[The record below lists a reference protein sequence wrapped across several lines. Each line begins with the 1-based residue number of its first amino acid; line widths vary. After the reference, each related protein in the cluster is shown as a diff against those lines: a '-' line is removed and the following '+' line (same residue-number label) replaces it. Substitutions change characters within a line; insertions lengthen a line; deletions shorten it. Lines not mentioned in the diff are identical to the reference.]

1 MTTIFVVTY
10 FDFHSL
16 EEFYAIIFTTHLRIR
31 EWFIW
36 GCVCL
41 NMMTY
46 LINCVIKEAIDLFK
60 IICNLGNKGKTLI
73 LWMRN
78 QGCKVPSS
86 TNQGKDREKRKLL
99 LWSRDP
105 LRLRLH
111 RRISISHNYWSI
123 LSCFI
128 QCSNSWWSP
137 QAQCLQIEEQRN
149 WKKMFTLR
157 SFFLRR

>member
-1 MTTIFVVTY
+1 MTMIFVVRY

-46 LINCVIKEAIDLFK
+46 LINCVIKKAIDLFE
-60 IICNLGNKGKTLI
+60 IICNSGNKWNMLI
-73 LWMRN
+73 VRMRD

-86 TNQGKDREKRKLL
+86 TNQGKDRKKRKFW
-99 LWSRDP
+99 LWSCDLSW
-105 LRLRLH
+105 LRLC
-111 RRISISHNYWSI
+111 RRASISHNCWSV
-123 LSCFI
+123 LNCFI
-128 QCSNSWWSP
+128 QCSNSWWLP
-137 QAQCLQIEEQRN
+137 QAWCLQIEEQRN
-149 WKKMFTLR
+149 
-157 SFFLRR
+157 